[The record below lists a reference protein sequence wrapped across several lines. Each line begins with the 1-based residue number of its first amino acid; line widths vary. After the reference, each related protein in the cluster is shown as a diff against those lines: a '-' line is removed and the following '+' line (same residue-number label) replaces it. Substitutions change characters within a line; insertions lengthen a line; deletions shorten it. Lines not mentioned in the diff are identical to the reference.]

1 MHMIKALRLTAMCAV
16 ITLAMAGFAADRPS
30 LTIESPEKNATVQPT
45 PGLGDVVVIKFRAD
59 NFKMTG
65 FNEPMASHHSAT
77 MPDNQPASQSSAK
90 SEEKPMSENPPQTE
104 QSAAGNQPALPQSD
118 QSPTA
123 STSTIADQGYIQ
135 ASVDRGK
142 WYWVHSSNDP
152 IVLVGLP
159 KGDHTVKLELVD
171 SSHKSIGVSQSVNFT
186 VSK

>member
-1 MHMIKALRLTAMCAV
+1 MYMKKALRLTAMCAV
-16 ITLAMAGFAADRPS
+16 ITLATLGFAVDRPS

-45 PGLGDVVVIKFRAD
+45 PGQGEVVVIKFRAD
-59 NFKMTG
+59 NFKITG
-65 FNEPMASHHSAT
+65 LNEPMSSHHSAT
-77 MPDNQPASQSSAK
+77 MPDQSANQSSAK
-90 SEEKPMSENPPQTE
+90 SEDKAMSENPSQT
-104 QSAAGNQPALPQSD
+104 QQTAAGNQPALPQSD

-123 STSTIADQGYIQ
+123 STSTIADQGFIQ
-135 ASVDRGK
+135 VAVDRGK

-171 SSHKSIGVSQSVNFT
+171 SNYKSIGVSQSVNFS